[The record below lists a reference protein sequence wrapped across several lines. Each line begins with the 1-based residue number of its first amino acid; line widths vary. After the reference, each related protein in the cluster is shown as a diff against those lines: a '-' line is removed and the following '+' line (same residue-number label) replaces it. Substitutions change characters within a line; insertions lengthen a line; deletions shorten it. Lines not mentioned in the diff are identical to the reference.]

1 MHGSTTKRSYAARLL
16 VRGKSCHPAVRCSSP
31 AQDVHSLVKY
41 EHPVLLSKKEAYV
54 KRKGL
59 AKLNADTPG
68 GASEHDHSSSALK
81 VEVINSITAPRETTN
96 GAARTLSGVGTLR
109 FAAAC
114 AIVRPWSAPR
124 RRAGCSGGVSAPS
137 PTGTAHAFPYTGTSG
152 AQAWIQYVST
162 APSTRQEVK
171 ALQRNFD
178 KRLQAEQVRI
188 TPHPSADHLP
198 HSQLSYGTL
207 PPVLSLGE
215 RCRAPVVHRNVPRSR
230 KHGACGDG
238 RVGRSPDPRQA
249 RWPPCGRTV

>member
-96 GAARTLSGVGTLR
+96 GAARTLSRCRDAALCGCLR
-109 FAAAC
+109 
-114 AIVRPWSAPR
+114 
-124 RRAGCSGGVSAPS
+124 
-137 PTGTAHAFPYTGTSG
+137 
-152 AQAWIQYVST
+152 
-162 APSTRQEVK
+162 
-171 ALQRNFD
+171 D
-178 KRLQAEQVRI
+178 
-188 TPHPSADHLP
+188 
-198 HSQLSYGTL
+198 
-207 PPVLSLGE
+207 
-215 RCRAPVVHRNVPRSR
+215 RAPVVRP
-230 KHGACGDG
+230 A
-238 RVGRSPDPRQA
+238 
-249 RWPPCGRTV
+249 PPCGLLGGRQRSVPDRNSSCFPLHRHVRRASMDTVCVHRAIDTPGGQSPATKLRQAPTGRAGQDFPASEPRPSAPLSALVRHTASGTLPGRTVSRTGCASERSAKPKARSLR